1 MKTRNFFKTLLLLV
15 VLVVVGG
22 LSQQAKAQSI
32 VYEPY
37 DFREVNADG
46 DTLYYRITSDSEPYT
61 VAVTRCHD
69 STYHQLSV
77 PQFEWEIGQPGFT
90 YPVYDYDSLINIPPT
105 VTHDDVTYTVT
116 DIDIEAFYYQKGIR
130 EVNLPATIEKIDT
143 AAFYLSSL
151 REITVQEGLKRI
163 NCGGLS
169 STQIQE
175 IILPQSLLYLEEE
188 SFSGCRSLRHI
199 TIPDSITSIP
209 RFCFSFCDT
218 LNQVNFPEEIDTIEE
233 GAFAG
238 TAALCRVTIPS
249 HVRYIG
255 RVAFNHG
262 GGADHPTGNMFF
274 SIECEIPP
282 VLHLYAIFYDTIT
295 FEVPCCTLET
305 YQNAWYPDYYVANSV
320 TFIEDCNA
328 VEEHDGH
335 DIRVYP
341 NPTSDFL
348 YIEGGFDIGS
358 QLFIYDMTGRIVET
372 AELTSNNAALNIS
385 HLPDGYYIVKIGDGN
400 GRSYGVKICKQR

>member
-1 MKTRNFFKTLLLLV
+1 MKTRNFFKTLFLLALMV
-15 VLVVVGG
+15 VAGG
-22 LSQQAKAQSI
+22 TMCGQQI

-37 DFREVNADG
+37 DFRQVNADG
-46 DTLYYRITSDSEPYT
+46 DTLYYRITSDTEPYT

-69 STYHQLSV
+69 STYHQLPV
-77 PQFEWEIGQPGFT
+77 PQFEWEIGQPGFA

-328 VEEHDGH
+328 VEEHNGH

-348 YIEGGFDIGS
+348 CIEGDFDMGS
-358 QLFIYDMTGRIVET
+358 QAFIYDMTGRIVEI

-385 HLPDGYYIVKIGDGN
+385 HLPDGYYIVKIGNGN
-400 GRSYGVKICKQR
+400 GRSYGVKICKQH